1 MSEALRLIGL
11 TQDGALLPVI
21 LACAV
26 VWMIVTVRQ
35 WRDDVSKLH
44 ADHVRL
50 DGKLERVQADV
61 SMLRGDVAFLRGR
74 AERSAPAPP
83 AAEPENPPA

>member
-26 VWMIVTVRQ
+26 VWMTVTVRH
-35 WRDDVSKLH
+35 WREDVSKLRDDQRSMSDNLRD
-44 ADHVRL
+44 DHRRM
-50 DGKLERVQADV
+50 GEKLERLAEDV
-61 SMLRGDVAFLRGR
+61 STLRADVAFLRGR
-74 AERSAPAPP
+74 AEQP
-83 AAEPENPPA
+83 

>member
-26 VWMIVTVRQ
+26 VWMVVTVRQ

-44 ADHVRL
+44 ADHERLDGKYDRL
-50 DGKLERVQADV
+50 DGKLERLAADV
-61 SMLRGDVAFLRGR
+61 ATLRADVAFLRGK
-74 AERSAPAPP
+74 AEAGR
-83 AAEPENPPA
+83 